1 MPLDVYD
8 PLKAASSAEWTRWPA
23 VSRTGPSFSP
33 RPKEVPHLCTKP
45 DPLDY
50 LDPIAYAEAETRY
63 RHCAEDAD
71 AIELPPCT
79 KRAPDAVITVQ
90 ITLTEHADARVV
102 PR

>member
-8 PLKAASSAEWTRWPA
+8 PLKAASSAAWIRWPA

-50 LDPIAYAEAETRY
+50 GDPIAYAEAENTY
-63 RHCAEDAD
+63 RHRTEDAD
-71 AIELPPCT
+71 AIELVRFS

-90 ITLTEHADARVV
+90 ITLTEVGDARVL